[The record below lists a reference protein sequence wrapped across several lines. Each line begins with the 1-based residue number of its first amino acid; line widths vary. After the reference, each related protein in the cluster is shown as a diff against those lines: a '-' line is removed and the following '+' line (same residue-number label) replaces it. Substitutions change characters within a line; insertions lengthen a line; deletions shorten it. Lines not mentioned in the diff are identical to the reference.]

1 VTVEGNG
8 IKKDEIID
16 DRKDKS
22 MTLEELDK
30 KYVLQTYARDYTN
43 FVKGVGSTLYDES
56 GRDYIDFASGIAVNS
71 VGHGNEKLVNAIC
84 EQAKKIIHISNLQVI
99 EPQAKLAQK
108 IVELSGYDM
117 GVFFANSGAEANEGA
132 IKIARK
138 YGETK
143 FENKRYKVITL
154 EHSFHGRTITTVKAT
169 GQESFHTP
177 HFSPYPAGFSYEKSI
192 EDVYKAIDD
201 ETVAVLIELVQG
213 EGGVQPFEKEE
224 IQKLAAHLKENGVL
238 LIVDE
243 VQTGVYRTGEF
254 LASNLYE
261 IEPDIITLAKG
272 LGGGVPIGAVM
283 TRHKD
288 VFAPGDHGSTFGGNY
303 LSTAAGLAVLE
314 ILSELYDSGVLHET
328 LLYFEQKL
336 KETASKYE
344 TLFDKEVGLG
354 MMRGLRAKS
363 AEIQGNIIKNCMKE
377 GLVILKAG
385 RNTVRFLPSLTIR
398 KDEIDEGF
406 KRFETAISTL

>member
-1 VTVEGNG
+1 
-8 IKKDEIID
+8 
-16 DRKDKS
+16 
-22 MTLEELDK
+22 MTLEQQDK
-30 KYVLQTYARDYTN
+30 QYVLQTYARNYTN
-43 FVKGVGSTLYDES
+43 FVKGVGSTLYDEN
-56 GRDYIDFASGIAVNS
+56 GKDYIDFASGIGVTS
-71 VGHGNEKLVNAIC
+71 VGHGNEVLVKAIFD
-84 EQAKKIIHISNLQVI
+84 QVSNIIHISNLQVI

-117 GVFFANSGAEANEGA
+117 GIFFANSGAEANEGA

-143 FENKRYKVITL
+143 FDKKRYKVITL

-177 HFSPYPAGFSYEKSI
+177 HFSPYPDGFSYVKSI
-192 EDVYKAIDD
+192 EAVYDAIDA

-224 IQKLAAHLKENGVL
+224 VQKLARHLKSKEIL

-283 TRHKD
+283 TKHKE
-288 VFAPGDHGSTFGGNY
+288 VLVAGDHGSTFGGNY

-314 ILSELYDSGVLHET
+314 VLAPLYDSGAIDET
-328 LLYFEQKL
+328 LLYFSDKL
-336 KETASKYE
+336 KEIVAKYDN
-344 TLFDKEVGLG
+344 LFEKEVGLG
-354 MMRGLRAKS
+354 LMRGLRAKS
-363 AEIQGNIIKNCMKE
+363 AEVQGSIIAKSMDE
-377 GLVILKAG
+377 GLVVLKAG
-385 RNTVRFLPSLTIR
+385 RNTVRFLPSITIS
-398 KDEIDEGF
+398 KNEIDEGF
-406 KRFETAISTL
+406 KRFEKTIDGIQL

>member
-1 VTVEGNG
+1 
-8 IKKDEIID
+8 
-16 DRKDKS
+16 

-43 FVKGVGSTLYDES
+43 FVKGQGATLYDET
-56 GRDYIDFASGIAVNS
+56 GKDYIDFASGIAVNS
-71 VGHGNEKLVNAIC
+71 VGHNHPKLVEAIC
-84 EQAKKIIHISNLQVI
+84 NQAKNIIHISNLQVI
-99 EPQAKLAQK
+99 EPQAKLAEK
-108 IVELSGYDM
+108 MVKLSGYDM

-177 HFSPYPAGFSYEKSI
+177 NFSPYPEGFSYEKCI

-224 IQKLAAHLKENGVL
+224 IQQLAAHLKEKGIL

-283 TRHKD
+283 TKHKD
-288 VFAPGDHGSTFGGNY
+288 VLVAGDHGSTFGGNY

-314 ILSELYDSGVLHET
+314 ILEEYYASGAVGEALV
-328 LLYFEQKL
+328 YFEEKL
-336 KETASKYE
+336 QDIAARYPN
-344 TLFDKEVGLG
+344 LFEKEVGIGL
-354 MMRGLRAKS
+354 MRGLRAKS
-363 AEIQGNIIKNCMKE
+363 ADIQVAVIKGAMKE

-385 RNTVRFLPSLTIR
+385 RNTVRFLPSITIT
-398 KDEIDEGF
+398 KAEMDEGF
-406 KRFETAISTL
+406 KRLDSALKKVEA

>member
-1 VTVEGNG
+1 
-8 IKKDEIID
+8 
-16 DRKDKS
+16 

-43 FVKGVGSTLYDES
+43 FVKGVGSTLYDEN
-56 GRDYIDFASGIAVNS
+56 GRDYIDFASGIGVNS
-71 VGHGNEKLVNAIC
+71 VGHSNDRLAEAIC
-84 EQAKKIIHISNLQVI
+84 NQAKSIIHISNLQVI

-117 GVFFANSGAEANEGA
+117 GVFFGNSGAEANEGA

-143 FENKRYKVITL
+143 FDNKRYKVITL

-169 GQESFHTP
+169 GQESFHSP
-177 HFSPYPAGFSYEKSI
+177 SFSPYPAGFSYEKCI

-213 EGGVQPFEKEE
+213 EGGVQPFAKEE
-224 IQKLAAHLKENGVL
+224 IQNLAKHLKEKGIL

-254 LASNLYE
+254 LASSLYG

-283 TRHKD
+283 TRHKE
-288 VFAPGDHGSTFGGNY
+288 VLSAGDHGSTFGGNY

-314 ILSELYDSGVLHET
+314 ILEEYYESGAVGEVLV
-328 LLYFEQKL
+328 YFENKL
-336 KETASKYE
+336 QNIVKRYE
-344 TLFDKEVGLG
+344 NLFEKEVGIGL
-354 MMRGLRAKS
+354 MRGLRARS
-363 AEIQGNIIKNCMKE
+363 AEIQGAVIKNAMKE
-377 GLVILKAG
+377 GLVVLKAG
-385 RNTVRFLPSLTIR
+385 RNTVRFLPSITIS
-398 KDEIDEGF
+398 KAEIDEGF
-406 KRFETAISTL
+406 KRLEAAIREVKS

>member
-1 VTVEGNG
+1 MET
-8 IKKDEIID
+8 K
-16 DRKDKS
+16 
-22 MTLEELDK
+22 MTLEQTDK
-30 KYVLQTYARDYTN
+30 QYVLQTYARDYTN
-43 FVKGVGSTLYDES
+43 FVKGVGSTLYDEN
-56 GRDYIDFASGIAVNS
+56 GKDYIDFASGIGVNS
-71 VGHGNEKLVNAIC
+71 VGHSNDVLVKAIS
-84 EQAKKIIHISNLQVI
+84 EQAQKLIHISNLQVI

-117 GVFFANSGAEANEGA
+117 GIFFANSGAEANEGA

-143 FENKRYKVITL
+143 FDNKRYKVITL

-177 HFSPYPAGFSYEKSI
+177 NFSPYPDGFSYEKSI
-192 EDVYKAIDD
+192 EDVYEAIDD

-224 IQKLAAHLKENGVL
+224 IQKLAAHLKTQKIL

-261 IEPDIITLAKG
+261 IDPDIITLAKG

-283 TRHKD
+283 TKHKD
-288 VFAPGDHGSTFGGNY
+288 VLSAGDHGSTFGGNY
-303 LSTAAGLAVLE
+303 LSSAAGLAVLE
-314 ILSELYDSGVLHET
+314 VLEGLYESGAVAEALV
-328 LLYFEQKL
+328 YFEEKL
-336 KETASKYE
+336 QDIANRYTA
-344 TLFDKEVGLG
+344 LFEKEVGLG
-354 MMRGLRAKS
+354 LMRGLRAKS
-363 AEIQGNIIKNCMKE
+363 AEIQGSIIKNCMKE
-377 GLVILKAG
+377 GVVVLKAG
-385 RNTVRFLPSLTIR
+385 RNTVRFLPSITIS
-398 KDEIDEGF
+398 KNEIDEGF
-406 KRFETAISTL
+406 KRFEKVINTL

>member
-1 VTVEGNG
+1 MN
-8 IKKDEIID
+8 
-16 DRKDKS
+16 
-22 MTLEELDK
+22 LEEQDK
-30 KYVLQTYARDYTN
+30 QYVLQTYARDYTN
-43 FVKGVGSTLYDES
+43 FVKGIGSTLYDEH
-56 GRDYIDFASGIAVNS
+56 GKDYIDFASGIGVNS
-71 VGHGNEKLVNAIC
+71 VGHGNATLTKAIC
-84 EQAKKIIHISNLQVI
+84 EQANNIIHISNLQVI
-99 EPQAKLAQK
+99 APQAKLAQK

-117 GVFFANSGAEANEGA
+117 GIFFANSGAEANEGA

-177 HFSPYPAGFSYEKSI
+177 HFSPYPDGFSYEKSI
-192 EDVYKAIDD
+192 DDVYNAIDD

-224 IQKLAAHLKENGVL
+224 VQKLANHLKAKDIL

-261 IEPDIITLAKG
+261 IEPDIVTLAKG

-283 TRHKD
+283 TKHKEILS
-288 VFAPGDHGSTFGGNY
+288 AGDHGSTFGGNY
-303 LSTAAGLAVLE
+303 LSTAAGLAVLDV
-314 ILSELYDSGVLHET
+314 LKPMYDDGLIDET
-328 LLYFEQKL
+328 LLYFSEKL
-336 KETASKYE
+336 KELASKYE
-344 TLFDKEVGLG
+344 NLFEKEVGLG
-354 MMRGLRAKS
+354 LMRGLRAKS
-363 AEIQGNIIKNCMKE
+363 AEIQGSIIKKSMTE
-377 GLVILKAG
+377 GLVVLKAG
-385 RNTVRFLPSLTIR
+385 RNTVRFLPSITIS
-398 KDEIDEGF
+398 KNEIDEGF
-406 KRFETAISTL
+406 KRFEKVISTF

>member
-1 VTVEGNG
+1 MEHT
-8 IKKDEIID
+8 
-16 DRKDKS
+16 
-22 MTLEELDK
+22 MTLEQQDK
-30 KYVLQTYARDYTN
+30 QYVLQTYARNYTN
-43 FVKGVGSTLYDES
+43 FVKGVGSTLYDEN
-56 GRDYIDFASGIAVNS
+56 GKDYIDFASGIGVNS
-71 VGHGNEKLVNAIC
+71 VGHGNEVLTKALC
-84 EQAKKIIHISNLQVI
+84 EQAKNIIHISNLQVI
-99 EPQAKLAQK
+99 EPQAKLAEK
-108 IVELSGYDM
+108 IVKLSGYDM
-117 GVFFANSGAEANEGA
+117 GIFFANSGAEANEGA

-143 FENKRYKVITL
+143 FDNKRFKVITL

-177 HFSPYPAGFSYEKSI
+177 NFSPYPDGFSYEKSI
-192 EDVYKAIDD
+192 ADVYGAIDD

-224 IQKLAAHLKENGVL
+224 IQKLAKHLQAKEIL

-283 TRHKD
+283 TKHKD
-288 VFAPGDHGSTFGGNY
+288 VLVAGDHGSTFGGNY
-303 LSTAAGLAVLE
+303 LSTAAGNAVLDV
-314 ILSELYDSGVLHET
+314 LKPLYDAGTIDET
-328 LLYFEQKL
+328 LLYFSEKL
-336 KETASKYE
+336 KEIVE
-344 TLFDKEVGLG
+344 NHGNLFEKEVGLG
-354 MMRGLRAKS
+354 LMRGLRAKS
-363 AEIQGNIIKNCMKE
+363 ADIQGNIIKNAMIE

-385 RNTVRFLPSLTIR
+385 RNTVRFLPSITIS
-398 KDEIDEGF
+398 KSEIDEGF
-406 KRFETAISTL
+406 KRFEKVITSL

>member
-1 VTVEGNG
+1 
-8 IKKDEIID
+8 
-16 DRKDKS
+16 

-43 FVKGVGSTLYDES
+43 FVKGVGSTLYDEN

-71 VGHGNEKLVNAIC
+71 VGHGNEKLTSAIC

-99 EPQAKLAQK
+99 EPQAKLAQRM
-108 IVELSGYDM
+108 VELSGYDM

-143 FENKRYKVITL
+143 FDKKRYKVITL

-177 HFSPYPAGFSYEKSI
+177 NFSPYPAGFSYEKSI

-213 EGGVQPFEKEE
+213 EGGVQPFEKKE
-224 IQKLAAHLKENGVL
+224 IQKLAAYLKERNVL

-261 IEPDIITLAKG
+261 IEPDIVTLAKG

-283 TRHKD
+283 TTHKD
-288 VFAPGDHGSTFGGNY
+288 VLSAGDHGSTFGGNY
-303 LSTAAGLAVLE
+303 LSTAAGLAVLD
-314 ILSELYDSGVLHET
+314 ILSELYESGALDET

-336 KETASKYE
+336 QEIAAKYE
-344 TLFDKEVGLG
+344 NLFEKELGLG
-354 MMRGLRAKS
+354 LMRGMRAKN
-363 AEIQGNIIKNCMKE
+363 ADIQGSVIKNSLKE
-377 GLVILKAG
+377 GLVVLKAG
-385 RNTVRFLPSLTIR
+385 RNTVRFLPSLTIS
-398 KDEIDEGF
+398 KNEIDEGF
-406 KRFETAISTL
+406 KRFEAAVSSL

>member
-1 VTVEGNG
+1 ME
-8 IKKDEIID
+8 IK
-16 DRKDKS
+16 
-22 MTLEELDK
+22 MTLEQQDK
-30 KYVLQTYARDYTN
+30 QYVLQTYARDYTN
-43 FVKGVGSTLYDES
+43 FVKGVGSTLYDEN
-56 GRDYIDFASGIAVNS
+56 GRDYIDFASGIGVNS
-71 VGHGNEKLVNAIC
+71 VGHGNEKLTEAIC
-84 EQAKKIIHISNLQVI
+84 EQAKNIIHISNLQVI

-117 GVFFANSGAEANEGA
+117 GIFFANSGAEANEGA

-143 FENKRYKVITL
+143 FDNKRYKVITL

-177 HFSPYPAGFSYEKSI
+177 HFSPYPDGFSYEKSI
-192 EDVYKAIDD
+192 EDVYRAIDN

-224 IQKLAAHLKENGVL
+224 IQKLARHLHSKDIL

-272 LGGGVPIGAVM
+272 LGGGVPIGVVM
-283 TRHKD
+283 TKHKE
-288 VFAPGDHGSTFGGNY
+288 VLSAGDHGSTFGGNY
-303 LSTAAGLAVLE
+303 LSTTAGNAVLE
-314 ILSELYDSGVLHET
+314 ILKEMYDTGAIGET
-328 LLYFEQKL
+328 LIYFSQKL
-336 KETASKYE
+336 EDIAKRYE
-344 TLFDKEVGLG
+344 NLFEKEVGLG
-354 MMRGLRAKS
+354 LMRGLRAKN
-363 AEIQGNIIKNCMKE
+363 AEIQTEIIQKSMTE
-377 GLVILKAG
+377 GLVVLKAG
-385 RNTVRFLPSLTIR
+385 RNTVRFLPSITIT
-398 KDEIDEGF
+398 KSEIDEGF
-406 KRFETAISTL
+406 KRFETVISTL